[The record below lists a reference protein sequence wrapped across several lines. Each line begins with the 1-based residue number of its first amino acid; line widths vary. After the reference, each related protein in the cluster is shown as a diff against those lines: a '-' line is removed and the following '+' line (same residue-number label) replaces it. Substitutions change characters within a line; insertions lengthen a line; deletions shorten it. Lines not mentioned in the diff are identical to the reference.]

1 MKTFSSALRCRLVLV
16 FLLCWT
22 SVFSTAT
29 GRAATA
35 ETGDPEA
42 RDGTYEILVPFLR
55 GDVDGDETVEL
66 DDALDVLAITAWSGT
81 HPRCEDAADANDDGG
96 VDLLDAVQMLQY
108 VFVRATAM
116 PAPASGC
123 GEDPTYDG
131 LGCSSGGACDYD
143 AATPAIVHG
152 EIELVDSPCVGGQ
165 LLVKYT
171 RWACR
176 RGVWHLVTYADYQCP
191 DGRIVTVQ
199 EDDHATTDPCQDPN
213 GIEAAYD
220 AVVAVRAAPPC
231 PNARLLVKYTRWECR
246 DGVWTNVGYADYQCP
261 DGSIVTVEDD
271 VIVTLDRCI
280 ETNPVE
286 TSPVVASPVP
296 GLPVEAIPAD
306 SIPADSIPADSIPAD
321 SIPVETSPVDSIP
334 VANRLPTTGLGLENA
349 AGEVPVPAA
358 PQKNDEASPNS
369 IPVNPQV
376 RPESL

>member
-1 MKTFSSALRCRLVLV
+1 MKTFSSALRCRLVLA

-191 DGRIVTVQ
+191 DG
-199 EDDHATTDPCQDPN
+199 
-213 GIEAAYD
+213 
-220 AVVAVRAAPPC
+220 
-231 PNARLLVKYTRWECR
+231 
-246 DGVWTNVGYADYQCP
+246 
-261 DGSIVTVEDD
+261 SIVTVEDD

-280 ETNPVE
+280 E
-286 TSPVVASPVP
+286 SS
-296 GLPVEAIPAD
+296 
-306 SIPADSIPADSIPAD
+306 
-321 SIPVETSPVDSIP
+321 PVETSPVDSIP

-369 IPVNPQV
+369 IPVTPQV